1 MPRRSRVLHRKILI
15 IFLAIL
21 VVALPISMAVLFPS
35 GVLWTWILEGGA
47 LVQQFIAFLSAFFA
61 WLTRY

>member
-1 MPRRSRVLHRKILI
+1 MPRRPKVLQKR
-15 IFLAIL
+15 IFVVLLVIL

-35 GVLWTWILEGGA
+35 GVLWAWILKGGA
-47 LVQQFIAFLSAFFA
+47 LVQQFIAFLSVFFA